1 MRKGLRNRLTRF
13 ASGRSGTVAVE
24 AALGLTLLFA
34 VAAVFADMHTAGRE
48 RTRLETGAGE
58 MAQTVA
64 SQAELTKYGLD
75 ALTLAAFQNNT
86 RGTEIIVMNVMQSGK
101 ILWMLRRGDGAQLC
115 QLDVSGDQFTGTLPV
130 DPPDGNGESEDDT
143 SEMSMVVIDACKR
156 LSGFKSESGIA
167 FPRLLQ
173 VRNIYRAGQVE
184 INLDKELTDENLI
197 SSDDDDEESES

>member
-1 MRKGLRNRLTRF
+1 MRKRLRNRMQRF

-34 VAAVFADMHTAGRE
+34 VAAVFA
-48 RTRLETGAGE
+48 ETGAGE

-64 SQAELTKYGLD
+64 AQAELTKYGLD

-86 RGTEIIVMNVMQSGK
+86 RDTEIIVMNVMQSGK

-130 DPPDGNGESEDDT
+130 DPPDGNGE
-143 SEMSMVVIDACKR
+143 
-156 LSGFKSESGIA
+156 
-167 FPRLLQ
+167 
-173 VRNIYRAGQVE
+173 RNVHGR
-184 INLDKELTDENLI
+184 D
-197 SSDDDDEESES
+197 

>member
-1 MRKGLRNRLTRF
+1 M
-13 ASGRSGTVAVE
+13 E